1 MLSRYQG
8 LLFALLALAATGHL
22 LLASGGLPRTVAL
35 REDHERIE
43 KANERLRAENE
54 RLRRELK
61 ALADDP
67 AELERAARE
76 ELGLVKPGE
85 VVFRLEDGD
94 EAARP

>member
-1 MLSRYQG
+1 MRPLPA
-8 LLFALLALAATGHL
+8 ALLVL
-22 LLASGGLPRTVAL
+22 LCLGAVGGLVLHPSGLGRTL
-35 REDHERIE
+35 
-43 KANERLRAENE
+43 RLRADATSLSASNDELRFEND

-76 ELGLVKPGE
+76 ELGLVRPGE

-94 EAARP
+94 EALVP

>member
-1 MLSRYQG
+1 MRPIPTAILT
-8 LLFALLALAATGHL
+8 LLCLAAVGHL
-22 LLASGGLPRTVAL
+22 VLHPEGLPRTL
-35 REDHERIE
+35 
-43 KANERLRAENE
+43 RLRADANQLSEANTALHVEND

-76 ELGLVKPGE
+76 ELGLVRPGE

-94 EAARP
+94 EARVP